1 VVAYVVTG
9 LAVVLVTFGLAAPDR
24 LSRLSPLVF
33 VRIPVEALIAVA
45 LFVVLPRRP
54 RQVVALVL
62 GALLGLVSVAKV
74 LDMGFFST
82 LARRFDPISDW
93 GFLPPAVDYLERTYG
108 HTSSMLAVI
117 GAIVV
122 AVAVLVLTALS
133 VLRLSSV
140 AARHRTGS
148 LRAVAAL
155 AVVWVLLAVFGV
167 TVVKGEP
174 VASYSAADIAYGDV
188 SQVAADLRDQQT
200 FQQRFAD
207 DPYAATPANHLLTG
221 LRGKNVLLT
230 FVESYG
236 RVAIQDSD
244 IAGPIDALLDAGTS
258 SLKAAGFTARSAFL
272 TSATF
277 GGGSWLAHSTMQ
289 SGLWVDSEQRYTQL
303 TASTRFT
310 LATAFKRAGW
320 DTADVL
326 PANRYDW
333 PEGAFYGYGQI
344 IDSRNM
350 GYQGKTYSFQSI
362 PDQYTMSALQRMEFA
377 TPRPTPL
384 FAEIDLV
391 SSHAPWEPVP
401 PVVDWNTIGNGAIFN
416 GAKGAGDP
424 TATVF
429 RQSVDKVH
437 ADYAQ
442 TVEYSLT
449 TLIRYLETYGDNNT
463 VMVFL
468 GDHQPAPIVSG
479 EDADRD
485 VPITIVA
492 KDPAILNQISSWGWQ
507 EGLRPNPNAP
517 VWRMDTFRDRFLSAF
532 GSTPGR

>member
-1 VVAYVVTG
+1 VAYVVTG

-33 VRIPVEALIAVA
+33 LRIPIEALVAVA
-45 LFVVLPRRP
+45 LLVVLPRRP

-62 GALLGLVSVAKV
+62 GVLLGLVSVAKV
-74 LDMGFFST
+74 FDMGFFST
-82 LARRFDPISDW
+82 LARRFDPMSDW

-108 HTSSMLAVI
+108 HTSSILAVI

-122 AVAVLVLTALS
+122 GVAVLVLTALS
-133 VLRLSSV
+133 VLRLSGV
-140 AARHRTGS
+140 AAGHRTGT
-148 LRAVAAL
+148 LRAAGGL

-167 TVVKGEP
+167 SVVKGEP

-188 SQVAADLRDQQT
+188 SQVAADLLDQQT
-200 FQQRFAD
+200 FEQRFAD
-207 DPYAATPANHLLTG
+207 DPYAATPGNQLLTG

-244 IAGPIDALLDAGTS
+244 IAGPIDGLLDAGTT
-258 SLKAAGFTARSAFL
+258 SLKAAGFSARSAFL

-289 SGLWVDSEQRYTQL
+289 SGLWVDSQQRYNQL

-320 DTADVL
+320 DTTDVL

-333 PEGAFYGYGQI
+333 PEGAFYGYGNI

-362 PDQYTMSALQRMEFA
+362 PDQYTMSALQRLEFA
-377 TPRPTPL
+377 PPRQKPL

-401 PVVDWNTIGNGAIFN
+401 PVVGWNTIGNGAIFN

-424 TATVF
+424 TGMVF

-468 GDHQPAPIVSG
+468 GDHQPAPVVSG

-492 KDPAILNQISSWGWQ
+492 KDPAVLNQISSWGWQ

-517 VWRMDTFRDRFLSAF
+517 VWRMDTFRDKFLRAF
-532 GSTPGR
+532 GSTPSH